1 MQYHA
6 HWLLLVTQ
14 LYLYA
19 IAWLLSG
26 TQLSGMGKQLRKHTI
41 ASFCMAT
48 GLLML
53 AMLPPLI
60 MLSAFPYAAMSLLIV
75 AGFLYGQSAYIEFFA
90 LPNFSHRHIW
100 LASCLIGGCTLLMGL
115 SDAYQPYRISL
126 LYTTLGIITLRGVY
140 ILHRP
145 SMREF
150 PGMSTWLLHVPM
162 ALFSIYLILRALGR
176 VFLGEAALPELTVY
190 SDLNVNQAM
199 LCMTSAAFFNIMA
212 IVRIGTRLTRQLHMM
227 SHRDPLTGLR
237 NRRSLTRSYI
247 EKPRRH
253 PLRVCVIFVDI
264 DHFKAINDTFGH
276 QIGDE
281 VLQHVGHQLMSRS
294 TERFRAFRLG
304 GEEFAMVLR
313 DSSLPEGLALAD
325 NLRQTLASQTLAF
338 DGRPLQLTASFG
350 VASGTLPDIDMDS
363 LLAAADEA
371 LYRAKHNGRNRIEA
385 ATLAVSLM

>member
-1 MQYHA
+1 MQYPA

-26 TQLSGMGKQLRKHTI
+26 TQLSGMGNQLRKHTI

-48 GLLML
+48 GLLMV
-53 AMLPPLI
+53 AMLPPFI
-60 MLSAFPYAAMSLLIV
+60 MLAPFPYAAMSLLIV

-115 SDAYQPYRISL
+115 SDTYQPYRISL
-126 LYTTLGIITLRGVY
+126 LYITLGMITFRGLY

-145 SMREF
+145 SLLEF
-150 PGMSTWLLHVPM
+150 PGMSTWLLHIPM
-162 ALFSIYLILRALGR
+162 ALFALYLVLRALAR
-176 VFLGEAALPELTVY
+176 IFLGAAALPELTVHN
-190 SDLNVNQAM
+190 DLNINQAM
-199 LCMTSAAFFNIMA
+199 FYMVSAAFFNIMA

-237 NRRSLTRSYI
+237 NRRSLTRTYI

-264 DHFKAINDTFGH
+264 DHFKTINDTFGH
-276 QIGDE
+276 HIGDE
-281 VLQHVGHQLMSRS
+281 VLQHVGHQMMSRS
-294 TERFRAFRLG
+294 TDRFRAFRLG

-313 DSSLPEGLALAD
+313 DSSLTEGLELAE
-325 NLRQTLASQTLAF
+325 NLRQALANQTLDF
-338 DGRPLQLTASFG
+338 DGRPLKLTASFG

-371 LYRAKHNGRNRIEA
+371 LYRAKHHGRNRIETA
-385 ATLAVSLM
+385 SLAMSLA

>member
-26 TQLSGMGKQLRKHTI
+26 TQLSGMGSQLRKHAI

-48 GLLML
+48 SLLLLAVLPSPVML
-53 AMLPPLI
+53 TAL
-60 MLSAFPYAAMSLLIV
+60 PYALMSLLMV
-75 AGFLYGQSAYIEFFA
+75 AGFLYGQSAYMEFFGVRH
-90 LPNFSHRHIW
+90 FSTRHIW
-100 LASCLIGGCTLLMGL
+100 AASCLFGCSMLLLGLHDSYQTHRITLL
-115 SDAYQPYRISL
+115 YI
-126 LYTTLGIITLRGVY
+126 TLGAITLRGVLV
-140 ILHRP
+140 LHRP
-145 SMREF
+145 SMLEF
-150 PGMSTWLLHVPM
+150 PGVTTWLLHGPM
-162 ALFSIYLILRALGR
+162 ALFAIYLILRAFARLW
-176 VFLGEAALPELTVY
+176 VGEAALPELTDN
-190 SDLNVNQAM
+190 SDLNVNQAVLYM
-199 LCMTSAAFFNIMA
+199 VSAAFFNMMA

-237 NRRSLTRSYI
+237 NRRSLTRMYI

-253 PLRVCVIFVDI
+253 PMRVCVIFVDI

-276 QIGDE
+276 HIGDE
-281 VLQHVGHQLMSRS
+281 VLQHVGRQMMSRS
-294 TERFRAFRLG
+294 TDRFRAFRLG

-313 DSSLPEGLALAD
+313 DSSLPEGLELAE
-325 NLRQTLASQTLAF
+325 NLRQVLASQTLDF
-338 DGRPLQLTASFG
+338 DGRPIHITASFG

-371 LYRAKHNGRNRIEA
+371 LYRAKHNGRNRTEA
-385 ATLAVSLM
+385 ATLAVSLA

>member
-26 TQLSGMGKQLRKHTI
+26 TQLSGMGSQLRKHTI

-48 GLLML
+48 GLLLL
-53 AMLPPLI
+53 AMLPSSV
-60 MLSAFPYAAMSLLIV
+60 MLTAFPYAVMAVLIV
-75 AGFLYGQSAYIEFFA
+75 AGFLYGQSAYIEFFG

-100 LASCLIGGCTLLMGL
+100 LASCFFGCGTLLLGL
-115 SDAYQPYRISL
+115 SDDYQPHRISL
-126 LYTTLGIITLRGVY
+126 LYTTLGIITLRGLY

-145 SMREF
+145 SLLEF
-150 PGMSTWLLHVPM
+150 PGMSTWLLHIPM
-162 ALFSIYLILRALGR
+162 ALFAIYLILRALGR
-176 VFLGEAALPELTVY
+176 LFLGEAALPELTVN
-190 SDLNVNQAM
+190 SDLNVNQAIFYM
-199 LCMTSAAFFNIMA
+199 VSAAFFNMMA
-212 IVRIGTRLTRQLHMM
+212 IVRIGTRLTRQLHML

-237 NRRSLTRSYI
+237 NRRSLTRMYI

-253 PLRVCVIFVDI
+253 PMRVCVIFVDI

-276 QIGDE
+276 HIGDE
-281 VLQHVGHQLMSRS
+281 VLQHVGRQMMSRS
-294 TERFRAFRLG
+294 TDRFRAFRLG
-304 GEEFAMVLR
+304 GEEFAMILR
-313 DSSLPEGLALAD
+313 DSSLPEGLELAEH
-325 NLRQTLASQTLAF
+325 LRQALASQTLAF
-338 DGRPLQLTASFG
+338 DGKPLQLTASFG

-385 ATLAVSLM
+385 ATLAVSLV